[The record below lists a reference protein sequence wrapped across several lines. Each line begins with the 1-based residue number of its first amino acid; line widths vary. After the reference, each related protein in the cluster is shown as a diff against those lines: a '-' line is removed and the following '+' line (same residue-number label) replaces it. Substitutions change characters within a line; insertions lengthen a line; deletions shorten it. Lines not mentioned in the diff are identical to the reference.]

1 MKKTSL
7 RKNRLSDQSTR
18 LPGSS
23 FKRER
28 NAKRRRSGPDVS
40 GDGVSLHDMLMEQ
53 WAFNDDDIAER
64 LAASVGKR
72 ISPEVQA
79 YYDRMFALTHA
90 SASAC
95 EDGETPAALS
105 DAA

>member
-7 RKNRLSDQSTR
+7 RKNRLSDQSSC
-18 LPGSS
+18 LPGNSV
-23 FKRER
+23 KRESS
-28 NAKRRRSGPDVS
+28 AKRRRSGPDAS
-40 GDGVSLHDMLMEQ
+40 GDGVSLHDMLMDQ

-64 LAASVGKR
+64 LAASVGRR

-79 YYDRMFALTHA
+79 YYDRMFALTRA
-90 SASAC
+90 SAS
-95 EDGETPAALS
+95 EDGETRVALS

>member
-7 RKNRLSDQSTR
+7 RKNRLSDQSMR
-18 LPGSS
+18 FPGNS
-23 FKRER
+23 FELER
-28 NAKRRRSGPDVS
+28 SAKRRRSGPDAS
-40 GDGVSLHDMLMEQ
+40 GAGASLHDMLMDQ

-64 LAASVGKR
+64 LAASVVRR

-79 YYDRMFALTHA
+79 YYDRMFALTHP
-90 SASAC
+90 SAC
-95 EDGETPAALS
+95 EGGETPAALS

>member
-7 RKNRLSDQSTR
+7 RKNRLSGESSR
-18 LPGSS
+18 LPGNCV
-23 FKRER
+23 KRESS
-28 NAKRRRSGPDVS
+28 AKRRRSGSDGR
-40 GDGVSLHDMLMEQ
+40 GDGVSLHDMLMDQ

-64 LAASVGKR
+64 LAASVGRR
-72 ISPEVQA
+72 ISPDVQA

-90 SASAC
+90 SAC
-95 EDGETPAALS
+95 EYGQMPAALS